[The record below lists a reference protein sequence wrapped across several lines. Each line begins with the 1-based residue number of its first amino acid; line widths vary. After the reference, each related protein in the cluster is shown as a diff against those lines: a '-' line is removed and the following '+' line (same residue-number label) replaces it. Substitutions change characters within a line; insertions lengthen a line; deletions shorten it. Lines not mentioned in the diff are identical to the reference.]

1 MIVSM
6 IPEFSTL
13 MKQHISK
20 ILKTSGI
27 LLFLNRSIRRILIIF
42 NNHTGIAN
50 VVIRCKLLHIR
61 PPHIHI
67 EITNAHSIVPLHI
80 STISLRNRWR
90 KVIQIKYWSIDHRIN
105 PHISK
110 ETVGS
115 RIESTHRFLIQ
126 SKVVYYKLPFSILVL
141 PNDRLTVFSID
152 TRINLRILTQLHCPG
167 RVIRI
172 RDCISLSAA
181 KHKFRFKI
189 NTVYT
194 YIVISGRNDSKLL
207 LNHWWIRC
215 FLKCQSKKYIPTLW
229 HPITQFH
236 KILFQRTY
244 IAQ

>member
-27 LLFLNRSIRRILIIF
+27 LLFLNRSIRHILIIF

-50 VVIRCKLLHIR
+50 VVIGCKLQHIR
-61 PPHIHI
+61 PPDICI
-67 EITNAHSIVPLHI
+67 KLFDAETIITFDICSV
-80 STISLRNRWR
+80 STRHRRW
-90 KVIQIKYWSIDHRIN
+90 KIIQIEYRSIKHRVN
-105 PHISK
+105 HHISK

-141 PNDRLTVFSID
+141 PNNRLTVFFID
-152 TRINLRILTQLHCPG
+152 MRINLRILTQLHCPG

-189 NTVYT
+189 NTVYKC
-194 YIVISGRNDSKLL
+194 IVISGRNDSKLL
-207 LNHWWIRC
+207 LNH
-215 FLKCQSKKYIPTLW
+215 
-229 HPITQFH
+229 
-236 KILFQRTY
+236 
-244 IAQ
+244 